1 MRLFKVEIKNAYLLQ
16 VSASRS
22 CCVAFLYQ
30 PFCSFR
36 QIHHRR
42 FRTAASLLFRCVRRV
57 LVVCCSLYPLILL
70 LHGFQGGDDLRLRR
84 ASIFAKQALLTSTP
98 DGGIAFRH
106 GNSDGVGVYSV
117 RNHFRVTHHGQD
129 RVARGVE
136 LLPATVSVL
145 REGVGGMCQ
154 RAKLGRMG

>member
-1 MRLFKVEIKNAYLLQ
+1 MLRRVFISAVLFVPTNSSSA
-16 VSASRS
+16 VSNGGVTFVSM
-22 CCVAFLYQ
+22 
-30 PFCSFR
+30 
-36 QIHHRR
+36 
-42 FRTAASLLFRCVRRV
+42 VRRV

-117 RNHFRVTHHGQD
+117 WNHFRVTHHGQD

-154 RAKLGRMG
+154 RAKLGRMR